1 MKKGKVF
8 QEDFFE
14 LDPAALQN
22 DIFIRQ
28 AARSNSY
35 KPLDN
40 QIQSNLFVSI
50 YFCQHDEDLHHA
62 DAVKQKAIYLRP
74 REKDPQFN
82 DKNLHDF
89 RWCGCVF

>member
-40 QIQSNLFVSI
+40 QI
-50 YFCQHDEDLHHA
+50 
-62 DAVKQKAIYLRP
+62 
-74 REKDPQFN
+74 
-82 DKNLHDF
+82 
-89 RWCGCVF
+89 